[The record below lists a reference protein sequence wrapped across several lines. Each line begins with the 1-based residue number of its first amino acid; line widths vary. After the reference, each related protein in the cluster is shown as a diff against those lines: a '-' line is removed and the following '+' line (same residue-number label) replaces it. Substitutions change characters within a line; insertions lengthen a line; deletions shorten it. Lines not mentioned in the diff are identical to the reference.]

1 MTIGEFLSGESALA
15 GSALVNTPGISTH
28 AFAQLVDRLVAV
40 VANEPIFLS
49 DVREVVRLR
58 LLAAGDEAEALDR
71 LIDRRLVLAEVAR
84 YSQAPPAAAAVDR
97 AVRDWAAKFPAPPA
111 HDAAFVRAFLADTL
125 RIEAYVDQRFSAQ
138 ATSET
143 SLRDWLR
150 GLRDRAQVRIIR

>member
-1 MTIGEFLSGESALA
+1 MLSRFASAALLVVHTPLHAQTI
-15 GSALVNTPGISTH
+15 
-28 AFAQLVDRLVAV
+28 DRLVAV

-58 LLAAGDEAEALDR
+58 LLAAGDEAEAIER

-84 YSQAPPAAAAVDR
+84 YSQAPPPTAAVDT
-97 AVRDWAAKFPAPPA
+97 AVRDWAAKFPEPPS

-125 RIEAYVDQRFSAQ
+125 RIDAYVDQRFSAQ

-143 SLRDWLR
+143 SLRDWLK